1 MRILL
6 VVVAVAL
13 IPLVAGRDTGA
24 GRQSSAYKD
33 ITSCPEQYG
42 LQTYAHPTNCD
53 QFYKC
58 ANGTLTLETCE
69 NGLLFDGAG
78 SVHNFCNYHWATN
91 CGERVYELTP
101 DPARNPGSVCE
112 YAFGLFKPSAEC
124 DIFYYRCA
132 YGEAEEVACEKGLA
146 YDDRSHSCNWPD
158 LLLDIGCDP
167 EKVVGFRCPDVSTL
181 PPNSL
186 VRQFLPFPRY
196 AVPNDCTRLVTCVND
211 YPRLISCGYGSA
223 FNEDTLTCD
232 DAENVPQCANYYKE

>member
-1 MRILL
+1 MRIFLF
-6 VVVAVAL
+6 VAVAL
-13 IPLVAGRDTGA
+13 IPLVAGRDTGVA
-24 GRQSSAYKD
+24 RQSSPYQD
-33 ITSCPEQYG
+33 LSSCPEDYG
-42 LQTYAHPTNCD
+42 LQTYAHPKNCD

-91 CGERVYELTP
+91 CGDRLFDP
-101 DPARNPGSVCE
+101 DPARNPESVCE
-112 YAFGLFKPSAEC
+112 YSFGLFKPTAADC

-132 YGEAEEVACEKGLA
+132 YGEAEEVACDKGLA

-167 EKVVGFRCPDVSTL
+167 EKVVGFRCPDVSSL

-196 AVPNDCTRLVTCVND
+196 AVPNDCGRLVTCVND